1 MTKQPNTR
9 YDTHVHSSAQVV
21 QACRWRIPTVVL
33 MRDPRGAVC
42 GEVAFGCELAGRDPG
57 TVMAPEINDSLR
69 RYIAFYERIEP
80 LHEAFFIGHFPDVT
94 RDFGVVMKR
103 FNDYF
108 GTDFVTFE
116 HTKEAADRIKALA
129 FHVGPRT
136 NRDAIKAVVHEKY
149 DHGAAPA
156 LKDRARGVYERLLRV
171 KGLALSNGG

>member
-1 MTKQPNTR
+1 L
-9 YDTHVHSSAQVV
+9 
-21 QACRWRIPTVVL
+21 VL

-42 GEVAFGCELAGRDPG
+42 GDVAFGCELAGRDPG